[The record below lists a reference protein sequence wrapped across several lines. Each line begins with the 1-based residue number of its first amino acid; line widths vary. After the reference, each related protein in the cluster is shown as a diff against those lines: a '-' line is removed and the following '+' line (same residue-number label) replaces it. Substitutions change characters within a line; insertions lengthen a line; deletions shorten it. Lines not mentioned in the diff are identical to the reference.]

1 MENKL
6 LSRYRLANRLLKIYQ
21 HEGKAGKWLRG
32 VMYEDKWDA
41 TTSPNRHRLVKVEAV
56 NFDNGTENDVRRH
69 FEMMCARPV
78 TSDSYID
85 VNHRVIWTN
94 DNYDEWEACML
105 IDYPDE
111 ETREEEGITIDYER
125 YHEDCDQYLDD
136 ERGNLDIKVD
146 GIIVAFA
153 DLGLWDGRH
162 NGGAIIG
169 TNVKQILH
177 SDCDYLDWYCD
188 QHNVRCR
195 ASHHDGTNYYLYR
208 VAKSREQARNLI
220 NAIAYDDMTEE
231 QFRKA
236 TRSLRPYVAK
246 VYGW

>member
-32 VMYEDKWDA
+32 VMYEDKWDT
-41 TTSPNRHRLVKVEAV
+41 TTSPNRHRLVKVEAA

-78 TSDSYID
+78 TSDNYID

-105 IDYPDE
+105 IDYPTE
-111 ETREEEGITIDYER
+111 EIQKENEVEISYDAYNEECDINLYGER
-125 YHEDCDQYLDD
+125 A
-136 ERGNLDIKVD
+136 NLDIEVD
-146 GIIVAFA
+146 GCIVAFV

-162 NGGAIIG
+162 NGGGIIG
-169 TNVKQILH
+169 TNVKDILS

-208 VAKSREQARNLI
+208 VTKSREQARNLI
-220 NAIAYDDMTEE
+220 NAIAYDGMTEE